1 MRLIEMIEQY
11 ITYRM
16 LIWIFNPL
24 IREYLIQLLQDTR
37 YFLRT
42 FEAISSHLVVV
53 RIKYRNAL
61 ITTPWGKAHTTLTSN
76 IYMTIITAKS
86 CKVITCTFMRVL
98 PELD

>member
-1 MRLIEMIEQY
+1 MIEQN

-24 IREYLIQLLQDTR
+24 IREYLIQLLHDTR

-42 FEAISSHLVVV
+42 FEAILSHLVAV

-61 ITTPWGKAHTTLTSN
+61 ITTPWGKAHTTHDRSM
-76 IYMTIITAKS
+76 Y
-86 CKVITCTFMRVL
+86 
-98 PELD
+98 P